1 MKNEKLGVVVRIFQN
16 AQNLAISRYVLQRT
30 ATKSTK
36 IWKARAQPLFCSFK
50 VMLLGWLATTTFRA
64 TNVAR
69 KVVPL
74 LQVFDG
80 RSKTRNILPQQKNA
94 NSCDRALCY
103 TGQLS
108 AQRLLREKLSLR
120 VVPCNITLRVPND
133 FVVSLSWKWMSFFHL
148 YFFPRDFS
156 PGFSVRFLTVPLLLF
171 FFSRF
176 WRMFFVDWLYFSQKI
191 LKI

>member
-1 MKNEKLGVVVRIFQN
+1 MFCRGRLRNLLRFEKHVH
-16 AQNLAISRYVLQRT
+16 SRCFAHLRWCYSGR
-30 ATKSTK
+30 
-36 IWKARAQPLFCSFK
+36 
-50 VMLLGWLATTTFRA
+50 LATTTFRA

-171 FFSRF
+171 FSADFEGCFSWTDYISLRRSWRF
-176 WRMFFVDWLYFSQKI
+176 SKAQEIYYCVSFD
-191 LKI
+191 